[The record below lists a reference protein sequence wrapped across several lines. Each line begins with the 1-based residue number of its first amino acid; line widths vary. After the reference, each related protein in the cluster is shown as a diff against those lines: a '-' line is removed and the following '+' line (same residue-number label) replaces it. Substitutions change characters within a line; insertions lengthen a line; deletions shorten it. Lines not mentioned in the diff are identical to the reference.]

1 MNVRHPMGVLHLF
14 FFYDKVGLQ
23 ALLFSCNEV
32 VIMSFLVSSSRAELN
47 GYQSFH
53 SSCVVSNRDEVCWS
67 YIQNWHL
74 ILKKYY
80 GGVGLYKLKSCLV
93 VWAKD
98 IFCVNKKKKLLQL
111 LEKQCALQLSLF
123 SYSFFLNHCFPGV
136 LASTFLGYVP

>member
-53 SSCVVSNRDEVCWS
+53 SSCVVSNRDEVC
-67 YIQNWHL
+67 
-74 ILKKYY
+74 
-80 GGVGLYKLKSCLV
+80 
-93 VWAKD
+93 
-98 IFCVNKKKKLLQL
+98 
-111 LEKQCALQLSLF
+111 
-123 SYSFFLNHCFPGV
+123 
-136 LASTFLGYVP
+136 